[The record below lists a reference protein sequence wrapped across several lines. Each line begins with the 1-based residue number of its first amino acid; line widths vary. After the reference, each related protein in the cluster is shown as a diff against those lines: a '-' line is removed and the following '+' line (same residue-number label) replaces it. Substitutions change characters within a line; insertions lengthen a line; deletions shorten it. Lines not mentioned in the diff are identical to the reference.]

1 MSDSMTGSSENV
13 DEQMLKK
20 LFDQCDAEIRT
31 GHVKSVDLIAAIQV
45 RSKKLGNC
53 ACPTG
58 VAIIYLYGCL
68 NLNDPIQGELLS
80 LHDRPFRIQAFL
92 QTCSHRFS

>member
-68 NLNDPIQGELLS
+68 NDPIQGELLP
-80 LHDRPFRIQAFL
+80 LLGRPFRIHAFL
-92 QTCSHRFS
+92 QTCSHHFS